1 MFVNFITNKWVLC
14 AFGFLIMLS
23 VTCVLWYQ
31 YDIAHYRK
39 SIDTADTFLH
49 QLETNKKT
57 SEKEGVIEQSADD
70 VSVKNTIPTADIP
83 ITEATTEVKNNVGTE
98 QRQVSTTTE
107 NAAVAEN
114 LVSPF
119 GFGPY
124 PTVPDDYPLN
134 PPIWLKYP
142 TGVGM
147 PSHALD
153 NIELL
158 DRVLVKL
165 WKQGHKNIT
174 GASTAYGKIYPHYTD
189 VVYVKYI
196 DIPLGDG
203 TVNRLFTRIKT
214 GPDLA
219 YIIPQIEAGSTP
231 PGIKLVNFD
240 DAGIDP
246 HIFLK
251 EEK

>member
-1 MFVNFITNKWVLC
+1 MFVNLITNKWVLG
-14 AFGFLIMLS
+14 AIGFLIVLS
-23 VTCVLWYQ
+23 VACVLWYQ
-31 YDIAHYRK
+31 YDIAQYRK
-39 SIDTADTFLH
+39 SIDTANTSQH
-49 QLETNKKT
+49 QLELTKKA
-57 SEKEGVIEQSADD
+57 SEKDGAIEQPVDD
-70 VSVKNTIPTADIP
+70 VSVESTTITGDVPT
-83 ITEATTEVKNNVGTE
+83 TEATTEVKNYVETE
-98 QRQVSTTTE
+98 KRQASTATE
-107 NAAVAEN
+107 NAMVTEKF
-114 LVSPF
+114 VSPS

-142 TGVGM
+142 TGVGI
-147 PSHALD
+147 PSHALN

-196 DIPLGDG
+196 DIPLSDG

-219 YIIPQIEAGSTP
+219 HIVPQIEAGNTP

-251 EEK
+251 EEN